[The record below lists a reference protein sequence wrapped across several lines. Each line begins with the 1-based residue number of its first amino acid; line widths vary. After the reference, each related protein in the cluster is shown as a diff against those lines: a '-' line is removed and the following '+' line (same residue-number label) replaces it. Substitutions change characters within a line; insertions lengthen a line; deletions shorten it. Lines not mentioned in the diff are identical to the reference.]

1 MVVLSIMTIA
11 FMLVSFFINRH
22 TTWQGIKRGLE
33 LFMNLFPILLLMLAL
48 VSVVLFFIPNEMLL
62 TYMGEGSGI
71 AGWGI
76 AAFFGSVSLI
86 PGFIAFPLCSV
97 LIKSGVAYSTIA
109 VFITTLMMV
118 GIITLPLEARF
129 FGFRTSVVRNL
140 LSLVAALL
148 TGLVM
153 SYFL

>member
-1 MVVLSIMTIA
+1 MVVLSIMTVA
-11 FMLVSFFINRH
+11 CVLVSFFFDRH
-22 TTWQGIKRGLE
+22 RTWLGIKRGLGM
-33 LFMNLFPILLLMLAL
+33 FMSLLPLLILMLAL
-48 VSVVLFFIPNEMLL
+48 VSLVIYFIPNETLIK
-62 TYMGEGSGI
+62 YMGEGSGA

-86 PGFIAFPLCSV
+86 PGFIAFPFSSV

-118 GIITLPLEARF
+118 GVVTLPLEARF
-129 FGFRTSVVRNL
+129 FGLKTSIVRNL
-140 LSLVAALL
+140 LSLAAALL